1 MSNILQISGERY
13 VYKFVCDPDALFQ
26 MALAENHRTALKM
39 EANCIAAANAGS
51 PTDRGIGDTNDYSGF
66 SAAAAA
72 AAESANRCGRHQ
84 YSDMLNQV
92 YTSHLHAQL
101 NQPQNGQTGQ
111 NTQNS
116 QNHAKHQMF
125 QQQPQQSQNFMGTED
140 YTHLHQFESLAV
152 HGKYYTRDKD
162 K

>member
-1 MSNILQISGERY
+1 MRYILLISGERY

-51 PTDRGIGDTNDYSGF
+51 PSDIARDTNEYSGF
-66 SAAAAA
+66 SAAAASA
-72 AAESANRCGRHQ
+72 IAAESGNRCGRHQ

-101 NQPQNGQTGQ
+101 NQPQNQTGQ
-111 NTQNS
+111 TTQTS

-125 QQQPQQSQNFMGTED
+125 QKQPQQSQNFMATDD
-140 YTHLHQFESLAV
+140 YTHLHQFESLGV
-152 HGKYYTRDKD
+152 HGT
-162 K
+162 